1 MVEDR
6 KLNVLRAIV
15 EDYVSTQEPVGSK
28 ALVDRHQLG
37 VSPATVRNDMASLE
51 EEGFI
56 TQPHTSAGRI
66 PTDKGYRLFVDR
78 LGGVK
83 PLSAAEKRAITTL
96 LEGAVDL
103 DDVVQ
108 RSVRLLAQL
117 TRQVAV
123 VQYPTLSRS
132 TVRHVEVV
140 PLGGSRLLLVLILS
154 TGRVEQ
160 RVVELPAALAEDAV
174 AEIRTK
180 VNRAVIGERL
190 ADASD
195 KLVAAARGVRAGQ
208 PDLDRRAGG
217 LARRGDERPPLR
229 RAGRGGRHRQPG
241 PLRRRLRRQHPAD
254 ARGARGA
261 RGAAQAARRGHVVV
275 DGDGADRA
283 GGPLPGAGHHLGRGH
298 RLRPRRRG
306 PRDARHRRARP
317 GWTTRDPWRRC
328 ARSRATSAGS
338 STKDDLGAQPP
349 TTDPAPTRVDDIEL
363 REHVSQ
369 DLYETLGVSRD
380 ADGDTIKKAYR
391 KLARQ
396 LHPDVNPD
404 PETQERFKDVSRAYE
419 VLSDPEKRRMYDL
432 GGDPFNGAGGGFA
445 GAGQGF
451 SFTDIMDAFFGGAAG
466 GAAGGGRGP
475 RPRVRRG
482 QDALIRLEVD
492 LAEAAFGTTREL
504 KVDTAVLC
512 TLCQGS
518 GAAPGSSPQT
528 CETCHG
534 RGETVHAAA
543 LVPRRD
549 PHHAALRG
557 LPRLRHDH
565 PRAVPRVLRRRP
577 GPLAPQPQPSRSR
590 PASTAGTR
598 VQLSGQGEVGPG
610 GGPAGDLY
618 VEMRRRR
625 PPGVRPARQ
634 ATCTARSRS
643 R

>member
-160 RVVELPAALAEDAV
+160 RVVELPAALAEEAV

-195 KLVAAARGVRAGQ
+195 KLVQ
-208 PDLDRRAGG
+208 
-217 LARRGDERPPLR
+217 
-229 RAGRGGRHRQPG
+229 
-241 PLRRRLRRQHPAD
+241 
-254 ARGARGA
+254 
-261 RGAAQAARRGHVVV
+261 
-275 DGDGADRA
+275 
-283 GGPLPGAGHHLGRGH
+283 LP
-298 RLRPRRRG
+298 
-306 PRDARHRRARP
+306 
-317 GWTTRDPWRRC
+317 
-328 ARSRATSAGS
+328 
-338 STKDDLGAQPP
+338 
-349 TTDPAPTRVDDIEL
+349 E
-363 REHVSQ
+363 EF
-369 DLYETLGVSRD
+369 E
-380 ADGDTIKKAYR
+380 
-391 KLARQ
+391 
-396 LHPDVNPD
+396 
-404 PETQERFKDVSRAYE
+404 
-419 VLSDPEKRRMYDL
+419 
-432 GGDPFNGAGGGFA
+432 
-445 GAGQGF
+445 
-451 SFTDIMDAFFGGAAG
+451 
-466 GAAGGGRGP
+466 
-475 RPRVRRG
+475 
-482 QDALIRLEVD
+482 
-492 LAEAAFGTTREL
+492 
-504 KVDTAVLC
+504 
-512 TLCQGS
+512 
-518 GAAPGSSPQT
+518 PGSRTPI
-528 CETCHG
+528 
-534 RGETVHAAA
+534 AA
-543 LVPRRD
+543 LVASLVEAMSDHRSDERVAVGGTANLARFGDGFDASIRPMLEALEEHVVLLKLLGEATSSSTVTVRIGAEGPYQELATTSVVATGYGPGDEALATLGIVGPTRMD
-549 PHHAALRG
+549 YPGSMAAV
-557 LPRLRHDH
+557 
-565 PRAVPRVLRRRP
+565 RAVARY
-577 GPLAPQPQPSRSR
+577 
-590 PASTAGTR
+590 
-598 VQLSGQGEVGPG
+598 VGRILDEG
-610 GGPAGDLY
+610 
-618 VEMRRRR
+618 
-625 PPGVRPARQ
+625 
-634 ATCTARSRS
+634 
-643 R
+643 